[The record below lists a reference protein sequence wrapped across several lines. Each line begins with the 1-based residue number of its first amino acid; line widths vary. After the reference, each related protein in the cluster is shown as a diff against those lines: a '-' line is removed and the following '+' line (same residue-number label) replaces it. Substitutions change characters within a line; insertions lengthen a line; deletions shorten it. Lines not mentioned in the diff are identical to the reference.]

1 MSGVWFALIW
11 TQLLFDQQKRE
22 KSTSFSNLSRVNTAE
37 NWRFN
42 VFQIQKKVNGVWCGL
57 ISIPSCQSIC
67 LTANMTML
75 IWKKT
80 EWSLVQFDLNLQF
93 WEVSSAQTRLH
104 SFYPQFWTLTP
115 IKYLILQ
122 MFTFCS
128 LLLIESRLK
137 PNQTPFIFFSILMF
151 TWSNL

>member
-128 LLLIESRLK
+128 LLLIVSRLK